1 MSPSHQ
7 FPIPAV
13 FLDRDGTINEERGHI
28 NSPDD
33 LELLS
38 GATTAIRRLNRSK
51 YLTVVVT
58 NQSVIA
64 RGKCTETGM
73 EEIHNRLQSLI
84 GEDGASIDRIYYCPH
99 YPDQGIRGGRKDLK
113 IVCDCRKPKPGLIT
127 KATKDMNIDLNLSW
141 MVGDM
146 TSDIE
151 AAKRAGIRSI
161 LLSKRGVFDNQW
173 PVSPDAKCLDL
184 KEAVNFILNYSI
196 D

>member
-1 MSPSHQ
+1 M
-7 FPIPAV
+7 

-173 PVSPDAKCLDL
+173 PVSPDAKCLNLED
-184 KEAVNFILNYSI
+184 AVELILNNSI

>member
-1 MSPSHQ
+1 M
-7 FPIPAV
+7 

-28 NSPDD
+28 QTPE
-33 LELLS
+33 ELVLLPGVAS
-38 GATTAIRRLNRSK
+38 AIRRLNASQ

-64 RGKCTETGM
+64 RGKCTKIDM
-73 EEIHNRLQSLI
+73 KAIHNRLQLLI
-84 GEDGASIDRIYYCPH
+84 GEFGASIDRIYYCPH
-99 YPDQGIRGGRKDLK
+99 HPDQLIPGGRQDLK
-113 IVCDCRKPKPGLIT
+113 IVCDCRKPEPGLILR
-127 KATKDMNIDLNLSW
+127 ATKDMNIDLKMSW

-173 PVSPDAKCLDL
+173 PVSPDAKCLNLED
-184 KEAVNFILNYSI
+184 AVELILNNSI